1 MTPSGCLRGFWPL
14 LQQAV
19 LGEQP
24 ADRLSMIIIFTD
36 LDGSLLN
43 HEDYSFQGAKPAL
56 ERIRACNIPLIFT
69 TSKTRREV
77 ELLHKKMALQ
87 EPFIVENGG
96 AVFFPGRYKKL
107 TIKNSIKKKNCLLVQ
122 LGISYADIVSFVQG
136 IQGEFA
142 IKAFS
147 DCTPEEIMRFA
158 GLSRRDAA
166 YAKKR
171 EFTEPFIMKET
182 AALNRLRHLARKNG
196 IKITQGGRFY
206 HFIGAHQDKG
216 KAVKIVIEVFRQNYG
231 GRITSIGVGD
241 SKNDI
246 PLLAAVDI
254 PVLIPHPDGTYQNT
268 KLPGIVKSPFPGSR
282 GWNEAVERVLDE
294 LPGKGVSN
302 I

>member
-1 MTPSGCLRGFWPL
+1 
-14 LQQAV
+14 
-19 LGEQP
+19 
-24 ADRLSMIIIFTD
+24 MIIIFTD

-43 HEDYSFQGAKPAL
+43 HDDYSFQGAKPAL

-96 AVFFPGRYKKL
+96 GIFFPGRYKKL
-107 TIKNSIKKKNCLLVQ
+107 TIKNSIKNQNYRFIQ
-122 LGISYADIVSFVQG
+122 LGIFYTDILNFVQG
-136 IQGEFA
+136 IKDEFE
-142 IKAFS
+142 IQAFS
-147 DCTPEEIMRFA
+147 DCTPAEIMRFA
-158 GLSRRDAA
+158 GLSKSDAA

-171 EFTEPFIMKET
+171 EFTEPFMMKGT

-196 IKITQGGRFY
+196 IEITQGGRFY
-206 HFIGAHQDKG
+206 HFIGANQDKG
-216 KAVKIVIEVFRQNYG
+216 KAVKIVIEVFRQNSG

-254 PVLIPHPDGTYQNT
+254 PVLIPHPDGKYEKI
-268 KLPGIVKSPFPGSR
+268 KLSKLIKAPFPGSR